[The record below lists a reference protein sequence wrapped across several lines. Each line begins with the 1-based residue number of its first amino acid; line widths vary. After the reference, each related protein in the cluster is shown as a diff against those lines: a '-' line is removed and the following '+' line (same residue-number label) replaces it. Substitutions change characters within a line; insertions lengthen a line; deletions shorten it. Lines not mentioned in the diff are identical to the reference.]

1 MKMKQHEIFL
11 KTMNADVI
19 APWQNK
25 RIAAIHEQ
33 LQLPTSMPK
42 VTIPFTLIMLQRTG
56 ENYSQ
61 CPHCKAGKM
70 ARVASYLQHNCVLVN
85 VKELNRQR
93 TRNKASP
100 KITATP

>member
-1 MKMKQHEIFL
+1 MKQHEISV
-11 KTMNADVI
+11 KTVNAKLSHHGK
-19 APWQNK
+19 NK
-25 RIAAIHEQ
+25 RIATIHEQ
-33 LQLPTSMPK
+33 LQLPTPMPK

-61 CPHCKAGKM
+61 CPHCKVSKM
-70 ARVASYLQHNCVLVN
+70 TRVASYLQHNGVLVN